1 MKAFRS
7 KKIRITLFIVAGA
20 AALLAI
26 AYLALGFYFRGHF
39 WFRTTIN
46 GVDCSGMTPEE
57 VEQVITAEIDK
68 YRLEI
73 SERGGETETIEGPE
87 IGLKPVF
94 DGSLQERLGDRS
106 GFAWIV
112 SLFRDTDIEVETM
125 VDYDPDLF
133 AQTVEGLDCLL
144 PANMEEP
151 RNARLSEYQPGTGY
165 EIIPEEEGSLLKE
178 ERVKEL
184 LGEAVTGLQ
193 ESVSLEEGGCYE
205 EPAVRADN
213 EELLALLEQVNTWV
227 SAEITYELGDAREV
241 VNGELISQWITASE
255 DQQMVLDEQQA
266 AEYVEDL
273 AEQYDTYGKP
283 RRLATTYGPTVTISR
298 NLYGWS
304 LDQEAET
311 AQLLTDIQAGTKVSR
326 EPVYARKAKSHGS
339 QDYGGTYVEI
349 NLTAQH
355 LYFYKDGKL
364 VVESDFVS
372 GDLSEG
378 NGTRLGAF
386 GLTYKQRDAVLR
398 GRDYR
403 TPVDFWM
410 PFDGGIG
417 LHDATWRKD
426 FGGNNYKTDGSHGC
440 INLPYSVAK
449 KIFENIQAGDAVF
462 VYELPG
468 TESEKGK
475 AQDAAA
481 QVTAAIKAI
490 GTVTLDSKSAIE
502 SARAAYDSL
511 NDMGKGYV
519 KNYDTLVAAETSYG
533 ELVAQQQASEAQAQA
548 KKQAQSV
555 IDAINAIGE
564 VTLEKK
570 GAIEAARKQ
579 YNGLSEAAR
588 GYVTNLN
595 VLTAAEARLAE
606 LLAAQ

>member
-1 MKAFRS
+1 MKALRS
-7 KKIRITLFIVAGA
+7 KKIKITLFIVAGVV
-20 AALLAI
+20 ALLAI
-26 AYLALGFYFRGHF
+26 AYLALGFYFRSHF

-46 GVDCSGMTPEE
+46 GVDCSGMTAKE
-57 VEQVITAEIDK
+57 VEQAITAEIDK

-73 SERGGETETIEGPE
+73 SERGGETETIEGPK

-94 DGSLQERLGDRS
+94 DGSLQECLGDRS

-133 AQTVEGLDCLL
+133 AQTVAGLDCFL

-151 RNARLSEYQPGTGY
+151 RDAGLSEYQPGTGY

-205 EPAVRADN
+205 EPAVRSDDQG
-213 EELLALLEQVNTWV
+213 LLDLQKQLNTCV

-241 VNGELISQWITASE
+241 VNGELISQWIMASE

-266 AEYVEDL
+266 AEYVEGL
-273 AEQYDTYGKP
+273 AEKYDTYGKA
-283 RRLATTYGPTVTISR
+283 RRFTTTYGPTVTISR

-311 AQLLTDIQAGTKVSR
+311 AQLLTEIQAGTQVSR

-372 GDLSEG
+372 GDISEG

-386 GLTYKQRDAVLR
+386 GLTYKQRDAVLK

-468 TESEKGK
+468 TESEKAK

-570 GAIEAARKQ
+570 GAIEAVRKQ
-579 YNGLSEAAR
+579 YNGLSEAAK
-588 GYVTNLN
+588 GYVTNLS
-595 VLTAAEARLAE
+595 VLTAAEVRLGE